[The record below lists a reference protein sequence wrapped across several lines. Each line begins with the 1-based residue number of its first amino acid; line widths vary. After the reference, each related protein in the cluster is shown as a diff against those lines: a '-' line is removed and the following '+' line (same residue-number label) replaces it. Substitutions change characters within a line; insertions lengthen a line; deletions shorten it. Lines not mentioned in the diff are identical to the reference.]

1 MKYPRTP
8 RLNQG
13 SLYPRFCKIIRFFV
27 QISPLH
33 KNGKGEKEK
42 EGKRKRK
49 KRKKEKE
56 KIEKKRKSIEKK
68 RKKISFVHVRFVVRR
83 WKEDGNGST

>member
-42 EGKRKRK
+42 G
-49 KRKKEKE
+49 KKEKE
-56 KIEKKRKSIEKK
+56 KRKEGKGKKENERNTIDFQYSMCKDKK
-68 RKKISFVHVRFVVRR
+68 PH
-83 WKEDGNGST
+83 GNP